1 MREVRDLLQTAHNFH
16 GCPLCPETG
25 CCPFGTS
32 SCYSSRPAEAERCT
46 LAVSFCS
53 CAGAITSVGDDRA
66 AVACG
71 PVGNVL
77 SLSLAAERH
86 GDFQVEERMCG
97 EHGSPLGN
105 LPIWSS
111 SERRYLNP
119 FADDGAMTVISMLSG
134 GSRLDF
140 ARRVLGGMD
149 LFAGRPLPM
158 GPRVNERGGAYEAR
172 NLSIAYLLKSYG
184 RFYGPVDDTVDV
196 YNRQCS
202 KLATARDL
210 SVMAATLANGG
221 TNPVSGMK
229 VVSSEAAEY
238 SVNTLARRGLTEDSH
253 RWRRETGGVPAIYG
267 SKGVLVVVFRGIG
280 GLAVASPTACR
291 TECSADCETRSI
303 DTCIHIAKR
312 MGSYV

>member
-1 MREVRDLLQTAHNFH
+1 MREVKDLLQAAHNFH
-16 GCPLCPETG
+16 GCPICQETE
-25 CCPFGTS
+25 CLPLGTAS
-32 SCYSSRPAEAERCT
+32 RYPSPPTGTKSCS

-53 CAGAITSVGDDRA
+53 CSGEITSVGNDRA
-66 AVACG
+66 PVACG
-71 PVGNVL
+71 PVSNVL
-77 SLSLAAERH
+77 SLALAAERY
-86 GDFQVEERMCG
+86 GDFQVEDRLCG
-97 EHGSPLGN
+97 EHGSPLKTVPTWLASG
-105 LPIWSS
+105 S
-111 SERRYLNP
+111 RYMSP

-140 ARRVLGGMD
+140 ARRVLGKMD
-149 LFAGRPLPM
+149 LFAGRSLPM
-158 GPRVNERGGAYEAR
+158 GPRVNEKGGTSEAR
-172 NLSIAYLLKSYG
+172 HLSVAYLLKSYG

-202 KLATARDL
+202 KLASARDL
-210 SVMAATLANGG
+210 SVMAATLANRG
-221 TNPVSGMK
+221 TNPVSGME

-312 MGSYV
+312 MGGYV